1 MITKDSHFVE
11 RKHRLIGCGISTIME
26 LAAAELDRGPDE

>member
-1 MITKDSHFVE
+1 MIAKDSHFVE
-11 RKHRLIGCGISTIME
+11 RKQLIGCGISTIKE

>member
-11 RKHRLIGCGISTIME
+11 RKQLIGCGMSTIME

>member
-11 RKHRLIGCGISTIME
+11 GRQLIGCHSSTIME